1 MEYYILINGLKQGPF
16 SIEELRSKDI
26 SRNSMIW
33 RIGQSQWLP
42 ANQIPELSNLLNEIP
57 PEPPSCV
64 NSIPPKTWLVE
75 SILVTLFCCMPF
87 GIMGIVKASN
97 VESAY
102 NSGRIE
108 LALQYSNQAKKWVLW
123 GFFTMLGIIALYIL
137 AVIVI
142 AVISYVYS

>member
-1 MEYYILINGLKQGPF
+1 
-16 SIEELRSKDI
+16 
-26 SRNSMIW
+26 
-33 RIGQSQWLP
+33 
-42 ANQIPELSNLLNEIP
+42 
-57 PEPPSCV
+57 
-64 NSIPPKTWLVE
+64 
-75 SILVTLFCCMPF
+75 MPF